1 MTLDDAFTPRAAPA
15 LVLAASVG
23 ALGAA
28 YFFQYAIGLQ
38 PCILCLYQRLPYAA
52 TIALGLVAVGHALA
66 GKPRPVRWLLGLC
79 AIAFAIGG
87 AIAAFHVGVEQ
98 QWWRGTAECTGAGID
113 ATTVDALRAQLMAAP
128 VVRCDEVQWSLL
140 GVSMAGYNVL
150 MSLGLAAFSIV
161 AALRLGR
168 TEARL

>member
-1 MTLDDAFTPRAAPA
+1 MTLDDAFTPRNAAA

-28 YFFQYAIGLQ
+28 YFFQYVIGLQ
-38 PCILCLYQRLPYAA
+38 PCILCLYQRVPYAA
-52 TIALGLVAVGHALA
+52 TIALGLIAVGHAMA
-66 GKPRPVRWLLGLC
+66 GKERPVPWLLGLS
-79 AIAFAIGG
+79 AVAFAVGG
-87 AIAAFHVGVEQ
+87 AIAVFHVGVEQ

-113 ATTVDALRAQLMAAP
+113 ATTVEALRAQLMAAP

-140 GVSMAGYNVL
+140 GISMAGYNVL
-150 MSLGLAAFSIV
+150 MSLALAAFSAL

-168 TEARL
+168 GESVA